1 MQRYAAYKFSWPP
14 GIALPGFGPQKGHA
28 LPGFEIQKGHAQ
40 KGHTK
45 KDLHYCNLCFNIT
58 HEYIFIHVLYFIGGF
73 IMRTIELEV
82 MKFEELSDSAKDNA
96 RDWFRQGK
104 SYFWWE
110 DSLKSI
116 EKFCSEFGVK
126 IRDYEVGTSRHS
138 YMDTNADNS
147 HFRGLKFK
155 DFKRNDTPTG
165 YMLDCTLR
173 ETFYDTWK
181 DTGSALKAFNEA
193 IDASI
198 KDIVNDMEYQDSEE
212 AVDEMLIVNGY
223 EFYPNGKIY
232 H

>member
-1 MQRYAAYKFSWPP
+1 
-14 GIALPGFGPQKGHA
+14 
-28 LPGFEIQKGHAQ
+28 
-40 KGHTK
+40 
-45 KDLHYCNLCFNIT
+45 
-58 HEYIFIHVLYFIGGF
+58 
-73 IMRTIELEV
+73 MRTIELEV
-82 MKFEELSDSAKDNA
+82 VKFEELSDSAKQNA
-96 RDWFRQGK
+96 RDWFRQGND
-104 SYFWWE
+104 YFWWG

-126 IRDYEVGTSRHS
+126 IKKYEVGTCSYS

-147 HFRGLKFK
+147 HFRGLKLK
-155 DFKRNDTPTG
+155 DFKREDTPTG
-165 YMLDCTLR
+165 YILDCTLW

-198 KDIVNDMEYQDSEE
+198 KDIVKDMEYQDSEE
-212 AVDEMLIVNGY
+212 SVDEMLIVNGY